1 MIDPK
6 PSYELLQ
13 FVVQRVNVG
22 VFVVD
27 RQYTVCY
34 WNNFMASHSLKSAF
48 DVVGRNLFDTFPDLP
63 VRWFKKKID
72 SVFVVKSYAFTT
84 WEYRNYLFKFKHNRP
99 ITGGA
104 EYMFQNLT
112 LIPIKNE
119 SNGDVDQVMV
129 LLRDSTD
136 EACYASKL
144 REAMAELE
152 HLSQVDG
159 LTGLYNRIHWEQ
171 RMAAEFARSRRYG
184 TTFSLLMIDIDHFKK
199 INDEFGHLA
208 GDDVIRMV
216 AKLIQNSSRKSDIAG
231 RYGGEEFG
239 ILLCET
245 GITGAVIFAERL
257 RIRIADYALCL
268 DRQGGEQHVTV
279 SVGIAR
285 YQEGMRNHEQVLA
298 RSDEALYESKQ
309 NGRNRV
315 TVCQE
320 DRDECLLNT
329 PKSL

>member
-1 MIDPK
+1 
-6 PSYELLQ
+6 
-13 FVVQRVNVG
+13 
-22 VFVVD
+22 
-27 RQYTVCY
+27 
-34 WNNFMASHSLKSAF
+34 
-48 DVVGRNLFDTFPDLP
+48 
-63 VRWFKKKID
+63 
-72 SVFVVKSYAFTT
+72 
-84 WEYRNYLFKFKHNRP
+84 
-99 ITGGA
+99 
-104 EYMFQNLT
+104 
-112 LIPIKNE
+112 
-119 SNGDVDQVMV
+119 
-129 LLRDSTD
+129 
-136 EACYASKL
+136 
-144 REAMAELE
+144 
-152 HLSQVDG
+152 
-159 LTGLYNRIHWEQ
+159 
-171 RMAAEFARSRRYG
+171 
-184 TTFSLLMIDIDHFKK
+184 MIDIDHFKK

>member
-99 ITGGA
+99 ITGGD
-104 EYMFQNLT
+104 EYMCENLT

-257 RIRIADYALCL
+257 R
-268 DRQGGEQHVTV
+268 
-279 SVGIAR
+279 
-285 YQEGMRNHEQVLA
+285 
-298 RSDEALYESKQ
+298 
-309 NGRNRV
+309 
-315 TVCQE
+315 
-320 DRDECLLNT
+320 
-329 PKSL
+329 